1 MYNNREYMIVDAS
14 QVSAVNFEQVLE
26 TSPETLR
33 YSVDRSLTFFKWD
46 IAINSDIPSSIA
58 DIPEQYKQGPY
69 THEEMIE
76 ILATPTWSQ
85 PMTGSSGFSGN

>member
-46 IAINSDIPSSIA
+46 NTSNSIPSSIA
-58 DIPEQYKQGPY
+58 DIPDQYKQGPY

-85 PMTGSSGFSGN
+85 PMTGFSGFSGN